1 MDKKMRLRLWVLLAV
16 IALVGMLSQLLAG
29 GGDTCSVQRIIGDS
43 NIYTQREIEDM
54 MDVVE
59 QTFRREFKGC
69 TLTKLEYDEE
79 YSLKQRDEWA
89 QQYQAE
95 EAAVLRSSFDVD
107 SSGGDGS
114 LNPDSTYTRWMWV
127 LTRNG
132 GGPWQLQTW
141 GY

>member
-69 TLTKLEYDEE
+69 TMTKLEYDEE
-79 YSLKQRDEWA
+79 YSLKQRDDWA

-107 SSGGDGS
+107 GRGGDGS
-114 LNPDSTYTRWMWV
+114 LNPNSSYTKWLWI
-127 LTRNG
+127 LTRTG
-132 GGPWQLQTW
+132 SGDWILQTW

>member
-1 MDKKMRLRLWVLLAV
+1 MRLRLWVLLAV

-29 GGDTCSVQRIIGDS
+29 GGDTGSVQRIIGDS

-69 TLTKLEYDEE
+69 TMTKLEYDEE

-107 SSGGDGS
+107 GRGGDGS
-114 LNPDSTYTRWMWV
+114 LNPNSSYTKWLWI
-127 LTRNG
+127 LTRTG
-132 GGPWQLQTW
+132 SGDWILQTW

>member
-69 TLTKLEYDEE
+69 TMTKLEYDEE
-79 YSLKQRDEWA
+79 YSLKQRDDWA

-107 SSGGDGS
+107 SRGGDGS
-114 LNPDSTYTRWMWV
+114 LNPNSSYTKWLWI
-127 LTRNG
+127 LTRTG
-132 GGPWQLQTW
+132 SGDWILQTW